1 MENQNIENQNG
12 ENQQNQQPQQGE
24 QKHQNPGN
32 NRPTGGQQQQ
42 ERMFTQSELNAIVGD
57 RVNRTKEK
65 YEAKLQELNKQL
77 EEMMTLKKK
86 AEEYDKLF
94 EEFES
99 FKSKYRTEKIQTR
112 FKEKAK
118 EYNIEYLDAAMKLVK
133 DELFG
138 LSVNEDGEVEGLD
151 DLVKKLVEE
160 NPFLVKKQEQP
171 KPVGLPSNPSGRV
184 DKSKEQ
190 LLKEAYE
197 KARRTGKKEDLLAYS
212 RLKRELNN

>member
-1 MENQNIENQNG
+1 MENQNVE
-12 ENQQNQQPQQGE
+12 NQQPQQGE
-24 QKHQNPGN
+24 QQNPGN
-32 NRPTGGQQQQ
+32 QQRPTGGQEQ

-77 EEMMTLKKK
+77 EEMMTVKKK

-138 LSVNEDGEVEGLD
+138 LNVNEDGEVEGLD
-151 DLVKKLVEE
+151 DLVKNLVEQ
-160 NPFLVKKQEQP
+160 NPFLVAQKQQQP
-171 KPVGLPSNPSGRV
+171 KPVGMPANPSGRA

-190 LLKEAYE
+190 LLKEAYQ
-197 KARRTGKKEDLLAYS
+197 KAKRTGRQEDMLAYS
-212 RLKRELNN
+212 RLKRELNQ

>member
-1 MENQNIENQNG
+1 MENQNIENQNDG
-12 ENQQNQQPQQGE
+12 NQQNQQPQQGE
-24 QKHQNPGN
+24 QQNPGN
-32 NRPTGGQQQQ
+32 QHRPTGGQKQ

-77 EEMMTLKKK
+77 EEMMTIKKK
-86 AEEYDKLF
+86 AEEYDKLL

>member
-1 MENQNIENQNG
+1 MENQNVE
-12 ENQQNQQPQQGE
+12 NQQPQQGE
-24 QKHQNPGN
+24 QQNPGN
-32 NRPTGGQQQQ
+32 QQRPTGGQEQ

-77 EEMMTLKKK
+77 EEMKAVKEK

-138 LSVNEDGEVEGLD
+138 LNVNEDGEVEGLD
-151 DLVKKLVEE
+151 DLVKNLVEQ
-160 NPFLVKKQEQP
+160 NPFLVAQKQQQQP
-171 KPVGLPSNPSGRV
+171 KPVGMPANPSGRA

-190 LLKEAYE
+190 LLKEAYQ
-197 KARRTGKKEDLLAYS
+197 KAKRTGRQEDMLAYS
-212 RLKRELNN
+212 RLKRELNK

>member
-1 MENQNIENQNG
+1 MENQNVE
-12 ENQQNQQPQQGE
+12 NQQPQQGE
-24 QKHQNPGN
+24 QQNPGN
-32 NRPTGGQQQQ
+32 QQRPTGGQEQ

-77 EEMMTLKKK
+77 EEMKSGSEELKKK
-86 AEEYDKLF
+86 AEDYDKLV
-94 EEFES
+94 EEFEA

-118 EYNIEYLDAAMKLVK
+118 EHNIEYLDAAMKLVK
-133 DELFG
+133 EELFA
-138 LSVNEDGEVEGLD
+138 LNIDENGEVEGLD
-151 DLVKKLVEE
+151 DLVKNLVEQ
-160 NPFLVKKQEQP
+160 NPFLVVEKKEQP
-171 KPVGLPSNPSGRV
+171 KPIGLPTNPSGKV

-197 KARRTGKKEDLLAYS
+197 KAKRTGRQEDMLAYS
-212 RLKRELNN
+212 RLKRELNQ

>member
-1 MENQNIENQNG
+1 MEEM
-12 ENQQNQQPQQGE
+12 QNQQPQQGE
-24 QKHQNPGN
+24 QQNPGN
-32 NRPTGGQQQQ
+32 QQRPTGGQEQ

-77 EEMMTLKKK
+77 EEMMTVKKK

-118 EYNIEYLDAAMKLVK
+118 EHNIEYLDAAMKLVK

-138 LSVNEDGEVEGLD
+138 LNVNEDGEVEGLD
-151 DLVKKLVEE
+151 DLVKNLVEQ
-160 NPFLVKKQEQP
+160 NPFLVAQKQQQQP
-171 KPVGLPSNPSGRV
+171 KPVGMPANPSGRA

-190 LLKEAYE
+190 LLKEAYQ
-197 KARRTGKKEDLLAYS
+197 KAKRTGRQEDMLAYS
-212 RLKRELNN
+212 RLKRELNK

>member
-1 MENQNIENQNG
+1 MENQNVE
-12 ENQQNQQPQQGE
+12 NQQPQQGE
-24 QKHQNPGN
+24 QQNPGN
-32 NRPTGGQQQQ
+32 QQRPTGGQEQ
-42 ERMFTQSELNAIVGD
+42 ERVFTQSELNAIVGD

-77 EEMMTLKKK
+77 EEMKAVKEK

-118 EYNIEYLDAAMKLVK
+118 EHNIEYLDAAMKLVK

-138 LSVNEDGEVEGLD
+138 LNVNEDGEVEGLD
-151 DLVKKLVEE
+151 DLVKNLVEQ
-160 NPFLVKKQEQP
+160 NPFLVAQKQQQP
-171 KPVGLPSNPSGRV
+171 KPVGMPANPSGRV

-190 LLKEAYE
+190 LLKEAYQ
-197 KARRTGKKEDLLAYS
+197 KAKRSGRPEDMLEYS
-212 RLKRELNN
+212 RLKRELNK

>member
-1 MENQNIENQNG
+1 MENQNVENQHDG
-12 ENQQNQQPQQGE
+12 NQQNQQPQQGE

-42 ERMFTQSELNAIVGD
+42 QERMFTQSELNAIVGH
-57 RVNRTKEK
+57 RVSETKEK
-65 YEAKLQELNKQL
+65 YEKKIEELSKQI
-77 EEMMTLKKK
+77 EELKTGSEELKKK
-86 AEEYDKLF
+86 AENYDALL
-94 EEFES
+94 E
-99 FKSKYRTEKIQTR
+99 KYRTEKIQTH
-112 FKEKAK
+112 FKEKARENK
-118 EYNIEYLDAAMKLVK
+118 IEYIDAAMKLIK
-133 DELFG
+133 EELFA
-138 LSVNEDGEVEGLD
+138 LEINENGEVEGLD

>member
-1 MENQNIENQNG
+1 MENQNIENQNDG
-12 ENQQNQQPQQGE
+12 NQQNQQPQQGE

-32 NRPTGGQQQQ
+32 NRPTGGQQ
-42 ERMFTQSELNAIVGD
+42 ERMFTQSELNAIVGH
-57 RVNRTKEK
+57 RVSETKEK
-65 YEAKLQELNKQL
+65 YEKKIEELSKQI
-77 EEMMTLKKK
+77 EELKTGSEELKKK
-86 AEEYDKLF
+86 AENYDALL
-94 EEFES
+94 E
-99 FKSKYRTEKIQTR
+99 KYRTEKIQTH
-112 FKEKAK
+112 FKEKAR
-118 EYNIEYLDAAMKLVK
+118 ENNIEYIDAAMKLIK
-133 DELFG
+133 EELFA
-138 LSVNEDGEVEGLD
+138 LEINENGEVEGLD

>member
-42 ERMFTQSELNAIVGD
+42 ERMFTQSELNAIVGH
-57 RVNRTKEK
+57 RVSETKEK
-65 YEAKLQELNKQL
+65 YEKKIEELSKQI
-77 EEMMTLKKK
+77 EELKTGSEELKKK
-86 AEEYDKLF
+86 AENYDALL
-94 EEFES
+94 E
-99 FKSKYRTEKIQTR
+99 KYRTEKIQTH
-112 FKEKAK
+112 FKEKAR
-118 EYNIEYLDAAMKLVK
+118 ENNIEYIDAAMKLIK
-133 DELFG
+133 EELFA
-138 LSVNEDGEVEGLD
+138 LEINENGEVEGLD

-197 KARRTGKKEDLLAYS
+197 KAKRTGKKEDLLAYS

>member
-1 MENQNIENQNG
+1 MENQNVE
-12 ENQQNQQPQQGE
+12 NQQPQQGE
-24 QKHQNPGN
+24 QQNPGN
-32 NRPTGGQQQQ
+32 QQRPTGGQEQ

-77 EEMMTLKKK
+77 EEMKAVKEK

-138 LSVNEDGEVEGLD
+138 LNVNEDGEVEGLD
-151 DLVKKLVEE
+151 DLVKNLVEQ
-160 NPFLVKKQEQP
+160 NPFLVAQKQQP
-171 KPVGLPSNPSGRV
+171 KPVGMPANPSGRA

-190 LLKEAYE
+190 LLKEAYQ
-197 KARRTGKKEDLLAYS
+197 KAKRTGRQEDMLAYS
-212 RLKRELNN
+212 RLKRELNK

>member
-1 MENQNIENQNG
+1 MENQNVE
-12 ENQQNQQPQQGE
+12 NQQPQQGE
-24 QKHQNPGN
+24 QQNPGN
-32 NRPTGGQQQQ
+32 QQRPTGGQEQ
-42 ERMFTQSELNAIVGD
+42 ERVFTQSELNAIVGD

-77 EEMMTLKKK
+77 EEMKAVKEK

-118 EYNIEYLDAAMKLVK
+118 EHNIEYLDAAMKLVK

-138 LSVNEDGEVEGLD
+138 LNVNEDGEVEGLD
-151 DLVKKLVEE
+151 DLVKNLVEQ
-160 NPFLVKKQEQP
+160 NPFLVAQKQQQQP
-171 KPVGLPSNPSGRV
+171 KPVGMPANPSGRV

-190 LLKEAYE
+190 LLKEAYQ
-197 KARRTGKKEDLLAYS
+197 KAKRSGRPEDMLEYS
-212 RLKRELNN
+212 RLKRELNK

>member
-1 MENQNIENQNG
+1 MENQNVE
-12 ENQQNQQPQQGE
+12 NQQPQQGE
-24 QKHQNPGN
+24 QQNPGN
-32 NRPTGGQQQQ
+32 QQRPTGGQEQ
-42 ERMFTQSELNAIVGD
+42 ERIFTQSELNAIVGD

-77 EEMMTLKKK
+77 EEMMTGSEELKKK

-118 EYNIEYLDAAMKLVK
+118 EHNIEYLDAAMKLVK

-138 LSVNEDGEVEGLD
+138 LNVNEDGEVEGLD
-151 DLVKKLVEE
+151 DLVKNLVEQ
-160 NPFLVKKQEQP
+160 NPFLVAQKQQQP
-171 KPVGLPSNPSGRV
+171 KPVGMPANPSGRA

-190 LLKEAYE
+190 LLKEAYQ
-197 KARRTGKKEDLLAYS
+197 KAKRSGRPEDMLEYS
-212 RLKRELNN
+212 RLKRELNQ